1 MCWKRCPGYCNTSL
15 KMDLFLNRFQPPHM
29 LLIDTHAHI
38 YLPEFDADRELT
50 MANAGAVE
58 RIYMPNIDLDTIQ
71 PMLQLQAAYPGKC
84 FPMMGLHPC
93 SVKEDY
99 KEVLRQM
106 ERILQNGGSRYY
118 GIGETGLDYYWDLSF
133 KEQQIAAFEQQIL
146 WAKQLQLPVIIHS
159 RNSIDD
165 CIQIVEKHQDGNL
178 SGIFHCFPAS
188 ATHLER
194 AIATGLMIGIGGVL
208 TFKNGGLDR
217 ILSNFHLKSIVLE
230 TDAPYLAPAPHRGKR
245 NEPAYIRLVAIK
257 LSEVLGLP
265 LEVIA
270 ETTTKNAD
278 AVFQYG
284 AFRE

>member
-1 MCWKRCPGYCNTSL
+1 
-15 KMDLFLNRFQPPHM
+15 M

-106 ERILQNGGSRYY
+106 ERILQNDGSRYY

-133 KEQQIAAFEQQIL
+133 KEQQIAAFEQQVL